1 MDEQKS
7 DSKIRH
13 INANDFERQRRKSS
27 TKRRRNRLFSD
38 KDNFDT
44 STEQEDNTQSNI
56 DNHDSSNHINTA
68 TQHENNEEIQNTE
81 DEINNSALEN
91 NLHEQQNEPSKEDLS
106 STTQDDTAIQHNT
119 DDGDVTE
126 DNEDIEKP
134 PPLTPEELREQK
146 RRQRR
151 KRQKTIQY
159 IVITALILIIIL
171 FLFYMFTPISR
182 IANVTIKGNHNV
194 STSEINKQL
203 NANSGERMYTFSN
216 SKAKAK
222 LKDNPLIKNVDIQ
235 KHLPNTLSVTIE
247 ENQVVGMIK
256 DKDDYIPILEGNTE
270 LKNYKGQLTDRGPII
285 EGFKGDKKQEIVHA
299 LAEMSP
305 KIRSMIAEVT
315 YEPQKNKQN
324 RIKLYTKDDMQV
336 IGNIKTIADKMK
348 YYPQMSQSLS
358 RDQSGNLTTDGYI
371 DLSVG
376 ASFIPYKNQ
385 EAQQSQTEQ
394 DVTKNSQQEN
404 EAKSELQSVLN
415 KINEQSKKIIKK
427 FRYIMSL

>member
-91 NLHEQQNEPSKEDLS
+91 NLHEQQNEPSEEDLS
-106 STTQDDTAIQHNT
+106 STAQDDTAIQHNT

-134 PPLTPEELREQK
+134 PTLTPEELREQK

-171 FLFYMFTPISR
+171 FLLYMFTPISR

-415 KINEQSKKIIKK
+415 KINEQSKKNN
-427 FRYIMSL
+427 

>member
-91 NLHEQQNEPSKEDLS
+91 NLHEQQNEPSEEDLS
-106 STTQDDTAIQHNT
+106 STAQDDTAIQHNT

-171 FLFYMFTPISR
+171 FLLYMFTPISR

-336 IGNIKTIADKMK
+336 IGNIKMIADKMK

-415 KINEQSKKIIKK
+415 KINEQSKKNN
-427 FRYIMSL
+427 

>member
-91 NLHEQQNEPSKEDLS
+91 NLHEQQNEPSEEDLS
-106 STTQDDTAIQHNT
+106 STAQDDTAIQHNT

-171 FLFYMFTPISR
+171 FLLYMFTPISR

-203 NANSGERMYTFSN
+203 NANSGERMYTFRN

-270 LKNYKGQLTDRGPII
+270 LKNYKGHLTARGPII

-415 KINEQSKKIIKK
+415 KINEQSKKNN
-427 FRYIMSL
+427 

>member
-44 STEQEDNTQSNI
+44 STEQEDNTQANI

-91 NLHEQQNEPSKEDLS
+91 NLHEQQNEPSEEDLS
-106 STTQDDTAIQHNT
+106 STAQDDTAIQHNT

-171 FLFYMFTPISR
+171 FLLYMFTPISR

-415 KINEQSKKIIKK
+415 KINEQSKKNN
-427 FRYIMSL
+427 

>member
-404 EAKSELQSVLN
+404 EAKSELQNVLN
-415 KINEQSKKIIKK
+415 KINEQSKKNN
-427 FRYIMSL
+427 

>member
-56 DNHDSSNHINTA
+56 DNHDSSNDINMA

-91 NLHEQQNEPSKEDLS
+91 NLHDQQNEPSEEDLS
-106 STTQDDTAIQHNT
+106 STAQDDTAIQHNT

-171 FLFYMFTPISR
+171 FLLYMFTPISR

-222 LKDNPLIKNVDIQ
+222 LKDNPLIKHVDI
-235 KHLPNTLSVTIE
+235 HYL
-247 ENQVVGMIK
+247 
-256 DKDDYIPILEGNTE
+256 
-270 LKNYKGQLTDRGPII
+270 
-285 EGFKGDKKQEIVHA
+285 
-299 LAEMSP
+299 
-305 KIRSMIAEVT
+305 
-315 YEPQKNKQN
+315 
-324 RIKLYTKDDMQV
+324 
-336 IGNIKTIADKMK
+336 
-348 YYPQMSQSLS
+348 
-358 RDQSGNLTTDGYI
+358 
-371 DLSVG
+371 
-376 ASFIPYKNQ
+376 
-385 EAQQSQTEQ
+385 
-394 DVTKNSQQEN
+394 
-404 EAKSELQSVLN
+404 LQ
-415 KINEQSKKIIKK
+415 
-427 FRYIMSL
+427 

>member
-44 STEQEDNTQSNI
+44 STEQEDKTQSNI

-91 NLHEQQNEPSKEDLS
+91 NLHEQQNEPSEEDLS
-106 STTQDDTAIQHNT
+106 STAQDDTAIQHNT

-171 FLFYMFTPISR
+171 FLLYMFTPISR

-415 KINEQSKKIIKK
+415 KINEQSKKNN
-427 FRYIMSL
+427 

>member
-106 STTQDDTAIQHNT
+106 STAQDDTAIQHNT

-171 FLFYMFTPISR
+171 FLLYMFTPISR

-415 KINEQSKKIIKK
+415 KINEQSKKNN
-427 FRYIMSL
+427 

>member
-91 NLHEQQNEPSKEDLS
+91 NLHEQQNEPSEEDLS
-106 STTQDDTAIQHNT
+106 STAQDDTAIQHNT

-171 FLFYMFTPISR
+171 FLLYMFTPISR

-235 KHLPNTLSVTIE
+235 KHLPNTLSITIE

-358 RDQSGNLTTDGYI
+358 RNQSGNLTTDGYI

-415 KINEQSKKIIKK
+415 KINEQSKKNN
-427 FRYIMSL
+427 

>member
-91 NLHEQQNEPSKEDLS
+91 NLNEQQNEPSEEDLS
-106 STTQDDTAIQHNT
+106 STAQDDTAIQHNT

-171 FLFYMFTPISR
+171 FLLYMFTPISR

-415 KINEQSKKIIKK
+415 KINEQSKKNN
-427 FRYIMSL
+427 

>member
-91 NLHEQQNEPSKEDLS
+91 NLHEQQNEPSEEDLS
-106 STTQDDTAIQHNT
+106 STAQDDTAIQHNT

-159 IVITALILIIIL
+159 IVITALNLIIIL
-171 FLFYMFTPISR
+171 FLLYMFTPISR

-415 KINEQSKKIIKK
+415 KINEQSKKNN
-427 FRYIMSL
+427 

>member
-1 MDEQKS
+1 
-7 DSKIRH
+7 
-13 INANDFERQRRKSS
+13 
-27 TKRRRNRLFSD
+27 
-38 KDNFDT
+38 
-44 STEQEDNTQSNI
+44 
-56 DNHDSSNHINTA
+56 
-68 TQHENNEEIQNTE
+68 
-81 DEINNSALEN
+81 
-91 NLHEQQNEPSKEDLS
+91 
-106 STTQDDTAIQHNT
+106 
-119 DDGDVTE
+119 
-126 DNEDIEKP
+126 
-134 PPLTPEELREQK
+134 
-146 RRQRR
+146 
-151 KRQKTIQY
+151 
-159 IVITALILIIIL
+159 
-171 FLFYMFTPISR
+171 
-182 IANVTIKGNHNV
+182 
-194 STSEINKQL
+194 
-203 NANSGERMYTFSN
+203 
-216 SKAKAK
+216 
-222 LKDNPLIKNVDIQ
+222 
-235 KHLPNTLSVTIE
+235 
-247 ENQVVGMIK
+247 MIK

-415 KINEQSKKIIKK
+415 KINEQSKKNN
-427 FRYIMSL
+427 

>member
-38 KDNFDT
+38 KDNFDI

-91 NLHEQQNEPSKEDLS
+91 NLHEQQNEPSEEDLS
-106 STTQDDTAIQHNT
+106 STAQDDTAIQHNT

-171 FLFYMFTPISR
+171 FLLYMFTPISR

-415 KINEQSKKIIKK
+415 KINEQSKKNN
-427 FRYIMSL
+427 

>member
-106 STTQDDTAIQHNT
+106 STAQDDTAIQHNT

-171 FLFYMFTPISR
+171 FLLYMFTPISR

-203 NANSGERMYTFSN
+203 NANSGERMYTFSNN

-415 KINEQSKKIIKK
+415 KINEQSKKNN
-427 FRYIMSL
+427 

>member
-91 NLHEQQNEPSKEDLS
+91 NLHDQQNEPSEEDLS
-106 STTQDDTAIQHNT
+106 STAQDDTAIQHNT

-171 FLFYMFTPISR
+171 FLLYMFTPISR

-222 LKDNPLIKNVDIQ
+222 LKDNPLIKHVDIQ

-415 KINEQSKKIIKK
+415 KINEQSKKNN
-427 FRYIMSL
+427 

>member
-91 NLHEQQNEPSKEDLS
+91 ILHEQQNEPSEEDLS
-106 STTQDDTAIQHNT
+106 STAQDDTAIQHNT

-171 FLFYMFTPISR
+171 FLLYMFTPISR

-415 KINEQSKKIIKK
+415 KINEQSKKNN
-427 FRYIMSL
+427 

>member
-106 STTQDDTAIQHNT
+106 STAQDDTAIQHNT

-159 IVITALILIIIL
+159 IVITALILSIIL
-171 FLFYMFTPISR
+171 FLLYMFTPISR

-415 KINEQSKKIIKK
+415 KINEQSKKNN
-427 FRYIMSL
+427 

>member
-415 KINEQSKKIIKK
+415 KINEQSKKNN
-427 FRYIMSL
+427 

>member
-13 INANDFERQRRKSS
+13 INANDFERQLRKSS

-44 STEQEDNTQSNI
+44 STEQEDKTQSNI

-91 NLHEQQNEPSKEDLS
+91 NLHEQQNEPSEEDLS
-106 STTQDDTAIQHNT
+106 STAQDDTAIQHNT

-171 FLFYMFTPISR
+171 FLLYMFTPISR

-415 KINEQSKKIIKK
+415 KINEQSKKNN
-427 FRYIMSL
+427 

>member
-91 NLHEQQNEPSKEDLS
+91 NLHDQQNEPSEEDLS
-106 STTQDDTAIQHNT
+106 STAQDDTAIQHNT

-171 FLFYMFTPISR
+171 FLLYMFTPISR

-299 LAEMSP
+299 LAEMPP

-415 KINEQSKKIIKK
+415 KINEQSKKNN
-427 FRYIMSL
+427 

>member
-91 NLHEQQNEPSKEDLS
+91 NLHEQQNEPSEEDLS
-106 STTQDDTAIQHNT
+106 STAQDDTAIQHNT

-171 FLFYMFTPISR
+171 FLLYMFTPISR

-203 NANSGERMYTFSN
+203 NANSGERMYAFSN

-415 KINEQSKKIIKK
+415 KINEQSKKNN
-427 FRYIMSL
+427 

>member
-194 STSEINKQL
+194 SPSEINKQL

-415 KINEQSKKIIKK
+415 KINEQSKKNN
-427 FRYIMSL
+427 